1 MYTHFAFQIGS
12 SISEVQM
19 LVHELRRITVLWDE
33 LWLGTLAQNHSDM
46 SKKCHQLTAEITRL
60 NNNSSL
66 SKSEKQQLIKKKYDI
81 IFKPVC
87 NADSDVRNCVR

>member
-1 MYTHFAFQIGS
+1 MTSISQVGS

-33 LWLGTLAQNHSDM
+33 LWLGTLAQHHSDM
-46 SKKCHQLTAEITRL
+46 SRKCHQLTAEIARL

-66 SKSEKQQLIKKKYDI
+66 TQTEKTQLIKKKYDI

-87 NADSDVRNCVR
+87 I